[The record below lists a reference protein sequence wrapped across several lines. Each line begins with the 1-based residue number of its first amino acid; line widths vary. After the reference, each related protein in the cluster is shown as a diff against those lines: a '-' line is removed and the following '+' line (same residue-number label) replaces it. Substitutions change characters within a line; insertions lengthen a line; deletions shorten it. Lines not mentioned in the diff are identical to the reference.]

1 MIRFFHV
8 ARGFA
13 ARDVLVDVNFTVDAG
28 EAVLVSGAASGGKSL
43 LARLLLGLD
52 RPRRGW
58 VAVDGLVLADC
69 PEAMLAAHR
78 RRVALVPQRKQ
89 FVEEADAAHNV
100 ALGLEVGGAS
110 ALEARRLARAC
121 LERLG
126 LGAIAE
132 RRAAQLSATER
143 QWLGIARGLARS
155 DAAIVVADDPT
166 SGLDPADAR
175 RVGSLLGAERDR
187 GKALL
192 VLSQAESVPGLTA
205 DRVVRLLD
213 GRAGI
218 DPTVEGAATPADE
231 LGRRAS

>member
-8 ARGFA
+8 ACGFA

-28 EAVLVSGAASGGKSL
+28 EAVLVSGGAGGGKSL

-58 VAVDGLVLADC
+58 VSVDGLVLGDC
-69 PEAMLAAHR
+69 PGAMLAAHR
-78 RRVALVPQRKQ
+78 RRVSLIPQRKQ

-100 ALGLEVGGAS
+100 ALALEVGGTS

-126 LGAIAE
+126 LGPVAE

-143 QWLGIARGLARS
+143 RWLGIARGLVRS

-166 SGLDPADAR
+166 SGLEPVEAR
-175 RVGSLLGAERDR
+175 RVGALLAAERDR
-187 GKALL
+187 GTALL
-192 VLSQAESVPGLTA
+192 VLSQAGSVPGLTA
-205 DRVVRLLD
+205 ARVVALLD
-213 GRAGI
+213 GKAG
-218 DPTVEGAATPADE
+218 VEPAVEPSVELAGE